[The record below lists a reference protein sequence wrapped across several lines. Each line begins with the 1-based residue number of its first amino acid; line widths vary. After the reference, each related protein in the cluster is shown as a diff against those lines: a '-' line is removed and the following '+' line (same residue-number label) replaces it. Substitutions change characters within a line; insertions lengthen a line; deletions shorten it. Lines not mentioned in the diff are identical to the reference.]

1 MATRTRLTPERE
13 AELYE
18 AVLDLLAEVGYDA
31 LTMDAIAARTRSSKA
46 TLYRQWRS
54 KPELVAK
61 ALQETKPPGLDEID
75 TGSLRGDFYEIL
87 ARTDDSKLERDSA
100 LLRGLVQ
107 AVHHNPDLHEALRE
121 QLVEP
126 EKRELDAVVR
136 RAVGRGEISA
146 ANPAVEFVAH
156 MLVGAFF
163 ARLIIDDQ
171 HPDKAYIMRYID
183 AVVLPAL
190 GV

>member
-1 MATRTRLTPERE
+1 MAMRTRLTAERE

-46 TLYRQWRS
+46 TLYRQWHS
-54 KPELVAK
+54 KPELVAR
-61 ALQETKPPGLDEID
+61 ALHQTKPPGLDEID

-100 LLRGLVQ
+100 LLRGLIQ
-107 AVHHNPDLHEALRE
+107 AVHDNPDLQEALRE
-121 QLVEP
+121 QLIEP
-126 EKRELDAVVR
+126 EKRELDAIVR
-136 RAVGRGEISA
+136 RAIERGEVSA
-146 ANPAVEFVAH
+146 ANPAVKFVAH
-156 MLVGAFF
+156 MLVGALFSC
-163 ARLIIDDQ
+163 LIIDDQ
-171 HPDKAYIMRYID
+171 HPDKAYTRQYID